1 MIKAPGSTDVTI
13 TVYAHDKLTDAGKTG
28 LVAASLN
35 AYFSRVETD
44 NDVTAT
50 AITESDLSA
59 LTDAHSDGG
68 WYEIDAT
75 NMKGHY
81 RLDLP
86 DAVCAS
92 GAVEAVVSIQDAGDN
107 NFIIMPTKIELKELD
122 NLIVERA
129 TVNDVSA
136 TSTTFVSTLANANN
150 NFYADMLIRF
160 TSGNLAGQT
169 KPVYSYIGASKTV
182 VVDEAWVEAPGN
194 GDSFIVLAS
203 HNHPITQIAS
213 YAGLGA
219 LTTQMTES
227 YAANGVA
234 PTLTQAVFAMHQ
246 MLMQFLIS
254 GTTITVKKLD
264 NSTTAFEVTL
274 DDATTPTSA
283 VRT

>member
-13 TVYAHDKLTDAGKTG
+13 TVFALDRLTNLGKTG

-68 WYEIDAT
+68 WYEIDST

-81 RLDLP
+81 RFDLP

-107 NFIIMPTKIELKELD
+107 NFIIMPTKIEL
-122 NLIVERA
+122 RA
-129 TVNDVSA
+129 DPISV
-136 TSTTFVSTLANANN
+136 
-150 NFYADMLIRF
+150 ADI
-160 TSGNLAGQT
+160 
-169 KPVYSYIGASKTV
+169 
-182 VVDEAWVEAPGN
+182 
-194 GDSFIVLAS
+194 
-203 HNHPITQIAS
+203 
-213 YAGLGA
+213 

-227 YAANGVA
+227 YATNGTA
-234 PTLTQAVFAMHQ
+234 PTLAQSQFAIHQ
-246 MLMQFLIS
+246 MLMQFAIS
-254 GTTITVKKLD
+254 GTSYTVKKLD
-264 NSTTAFEVTL
+264 NSTTAFVVTL